1 MTVCKV
7 FGQYQ
12 CFEKHT
18 ISETGTS
25 PGTFDI
31 PKQWYCFARRW
42 RITSKRQPSPQS
54 HWRNNRFPSYT
65 FGENTAKP
73 ATEDKI
79 KCWRFTSSFAL
90 WEQVRKL
97 FLSHFFCWLFFCAIA
112 INSWDARSV
121 FRSGRAASNC
131 SLVDALCWR
140 GWERISY
147 CGSAFAPRNYSLSWD
162 VETKFRYW
170 KSWPVVPVQWH

>member
-25 PGTFDI
+25 PGTFDL
-31 PKQWYCFARRW
+31 PKQCYCWW

-79 KCWRFTSSFAL
+79 KCCSFTSSFAL
-90 WEQVRKL
+90 WEQVRKP
-97 FLSHFFCWLFFCAIA
+97 FLSKKILV
-112 INSWDARSV
+112 V
-121 FRSGRAASNC
+121 FLRYCYKLMRC
-131 SLVDALCWR
+131 SLRVPFRARCVKLYPSRCAVLTGIREEIILRLCFCS
-140 GWERISY
+140 EE
-147 CGSAFAPRNYSLSWD
+147 L
-162 VETKFRYW
+162 
-170 KSWPVVPVQWH
+170 